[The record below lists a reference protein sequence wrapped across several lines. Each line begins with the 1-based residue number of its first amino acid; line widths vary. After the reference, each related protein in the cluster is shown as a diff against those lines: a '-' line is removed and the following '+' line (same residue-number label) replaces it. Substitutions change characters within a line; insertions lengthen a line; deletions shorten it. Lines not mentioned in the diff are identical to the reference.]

1 MIQINQLSMP
11 VGHSEEQ
18 LKKKIG
24 RLLRISSSQI
34 RELTII
40 RRSVDARKK
49 QELKYVYTVAVSIK
63 NETDILKRFGGKN
76 GISLYK
82 EQKYVFPEPGES
94 TLAHPPVI
102 VGSGPAG
109 LFCAWMLAK
118 HGYKP
123 ILLERGETASR
134 RKEIVDLFWKTGV
147 LDPDCNV
154 QFGEGGAG
162 TFSDGK
168 LNTGVK
174 GEKDKNHRNQQVLDL
189 FVQAGAP
196 EQIRYDGRPHL
207 GTDLLVKIVENIR
220 QDIIDLGGTVRF
232 RTTVTDLNIQN
243 DRIVSVITQT
253 GEEIPCE
260 ALVLAIGHSARDTF
274 RMLYDHHLDME
285 AKSFA
290 VGVRIEHPEP
300 MITESQYGPNAPKEL
315 GAANYKLARTLDNGR
330 GVFSFCMCPGGWVVN
345 ASSEEGMLAV
355 NGMSYS
361 GRDSSNSNG
370 AIVVSVNPEDF
381 DSVIKESEEGNNFNS
396 SLLSLQ
402 SQLSGENQRSQSNHV
417 FRDHPLSQE
426 DILPDVLN
434 GLAFQRCLEQRAYR
448 IGEGA
453 VPVQTFGD
461 FKEKKAGGRGSFD
474 PCIKGAYSYANTA
487 EIFPDFLY
495 ESLKEGISGFD
506 RKIKGFGMDDALI
519 SGVESRTSSPVRINR
534 DEGFESNIRGIY
546 PCGEG
551 AGYAG
556 GITSAA
562 MDGLKV
568 AESIASRY
576 KPY

>member
-1 MIQINQLSMP
+1 MIQISQINMP
-11 VGHSEEQ
+11 VGHTEEQ

-24 RLLRISSSQI
+24 KLLRVAPAQI
-34 RELTII
+34 RELRII

-49 QELKYVYTVAVSIK
+49 QELKYSYTVAVSLK
-63 NETDILKRFGGKN
+63 NETDILKKTAGKN
-76 GISLYK
+76 GISQMK
-82 EQKYVFPEPGES
+82 ENRYVFPEPGDE
-94 TLAHPPVI
+94 TLEHPPVI

-109 LFCAWMLAK
+109 LFCAWKLAK

-123 ILLERGETASR
+123 ILLERGESASR
-134 RKEIVDLFWKTGV
+134 RKEIVDFFWKTGV

-174 GEKDKNHRNQQVLDL
+174 GEKDKNHRNQEVLDL
-189 FVQAGAP
+189 FVEAGAP

-207 GTDLLVKIVENIR
+207 GTDLLVKIVERIR
-220 QDIIDLGGTVRF
+220 EEIIRLGGTVRF
-232 RTTVTDLNIQN
+232 RTTVTDLKIKN
-243 DRIVSVITQT
+243 DTISSVITQT
-253 GEEIPCE
+253 GEEIPCSVC
-260 ALVLAIGHSARDTF
+260 VLAIGHSARDTF
-274 RMLYDHHLDME
+274 RMLESHQLRMQ

-290 VGVRIEHPEP
+290 VGVRIEHPEE
-300 MITESQYGPNAPKEL
+300 MITESQYGPDAPSEL
-315 GAANYKLARTLDNGR
+315 GAANYKLARTLDSGR

-345 ASSEEGMLAV
+345 ASSEEGKLAV

-361 GRDSSNSNG
+361 GRDAANSNG
-370 AIVVSVNPEDF
+370 AIVVSVQPEDF
-381 DSVIKESEEGNNFNS
+381 LPYQEE
-396 SLLSLQ
+396 
-402 SQLSGENQRSQSNHV
+402 RA
-417 FRDHPLSQE
+417 E
-426 DILPDVLN
+426 DGSILPESLS
-434 GLAFQRCLEQRAYR
+434 GLAFQRHLEKQAFR
-448 IGEGA
+448 IGEGR
-453 VPVQTFGD
+453 VPVQRFAD
-461 FKEKKAGGRGSFD
+461 FKEKKAGGEGSFA
-474 PCIKGAYSYANTA
+474 PCIKGAYVYANTA

-506 RKIKGFGMDDALI
+506 RKIRGFGMDDALI
-519 SGVESRTSSPVRINR
+519 SGVESRTSSPVRIER
-534 DEGFESNIRGIY
+534 DELFESNIKGIY

-568 AESIASRY
+568 AECIGARFR
-576 KPY
+576 PLV

>member
-1 MIQINQLSMP
+1 MIQISQVTMP
-11 VGHSEEQ
+11 VGHTEEE
-18 LKKKIG
+18 LKKKAG
-24 RLLRISSSQI
+24 KLLRISPAQI
-34 RELTII
+34 REIRII

-49 QELKYVYTVAVSIK
+49 QELKYVYTIAVSLK
-63 NETDILKRFGGKN
+63 NETDILKRSGGKN
-76 GISLYK
+76 GIAAYK
-82 EQKYVFPEPGES
+82 EQRYVFPEPGNER
-94 TLAHPPVI
+94 LEHPPVI

-118 HGYKP
+118 HGYRP
-123 ILLERGETASR
+123 VLLERGESASR
-134 RKEIVDLFWKTGV
+134 RKEIVDFFWKTGV

-207 GTDLLVKIVENIR
+207 GTDLLVKIVEHIR
-220 QDIIDLGGTVRF
+220 QEILDLGGTVRF
-232 RTTVTDLNIQN
+232 RTTVTDLKIKN
-243 DRIVSVITQT
+243 DTVYGVVTKD

-274 RMLYDHHLDME
+274 RMLESRDLSME

-300 MITESQYGPNAPKEL
+300 MITESQYGPGAPKEL
-315 GAANYKLARTLDNGR
+315 GAANYRLAQTLPNGR
-330 GVFSFCMCPGGWVVN
+330 SVFSFCMCPGGWVVN
-345 ASSEEGMLAV
+345 ASSEEQMLAV

-361 GRDSSNSNG
+361 GRDSDNSNG
-370 AIVVSVNPEDF
+370 AIVVSVTPEDF
-381 DSVIKESEEGNNFNS
+381 EGAYEAEKRE
-396 SLLSLQ
+396 
-402 SQLSGENQRSQSNHV
+402 GE
-417 FRDHPLSQE
+417 PLPE
-426 DILPDVLN
+426 CLK
-434 GLAFQRCLEQRAYR
+434 GLAFQRQLERKAYR
-448 IGEGA
+448 IGGGA
-453 VPVQTFGD
+453 VPVQTFSD
-461 FKEKKAGGRGSFD
+461 FRNKTEGTKGSFN
-474 PCIKGAYSYANTA
+474 PCIKGEWTWANTA
-487 EIFPDFLY
+487 EIFPEVLY

-506 RKIKGFGMDDALI
+506 RKIKGFAGEDALL
-519 SGVESRTSSPVRINR
+519 SGVESRTSSPVRIVR
-534 DEGFESNIRGIY
+534 DEQLQSNIRGIY

-568 AESIASRY
+568 AEAIGARFRTLEQNI
-576 KPY
+576 

>member
-1 MIQINQLSMP
+1 MIQISQITMP
-11 VGHSEEQ
+11 VGHTEEA
-18 LKKKIG
+18 LKKKIAK
-24 RLLRISSSQI
+24 LLRISPAQI
-34 RELTII
+34 RELQIV

-49 QELKYVYTVAVSIK
+49 QELKYVYTVSVSIK
-63 NETDILKRFGGKN
+63 NETDILKRSGGRN
-76 GISLYK
+76 GISVFK
-82 EQKYVFPEPGES
+82 EQHYIFPEPGEE
-94 TLAHPPVI
+94 TLSHPPVI

-109 LFCAWMLAK
+109 LFCAWMLAR

-123 ILLERGETASR
+123 LLLERGETAAR
-134 RKEIVDLFWKTGV
+134 RKEIVDFFWKTGV
-147 LDPDCNV
+147 LDKDCNV

-174 GEKDKNHRNQQVLDL
+174 GEKDKNHRNQEVLDL

-220 QDIIDLGGTVRF
+220 EEIIRLGGSVRF
-232 RTTVTDLNIQN
+232 RTTVTDLKIKN
-243 DRIVSVITQT
+243 DTVQSVITQT

-274 RMLYDHHLDME
+274 RMLEKHQLTMH

-300 MITESQYGPNAPKEL
+300 MITESQYGPAAPEEL

-345 ASSEEGMLAV
+345 ASSEEHMLAV

-361 GRDSSNSNG
+361 GRDAANSNG

-381 DSVIKESEEGNNFNS
+381 VPYRQPEDPEEELLPES
-396 SLLSLQ
+396 
-402 SQLSGENQRSQSNHV
+402 
-417 FRDHPLSQE
+417 
-426 DILPDVLN
+426 LN
-434 GLAFQRCLEQRAYR
+434 GLAFQRHLERQAWK
-448 IGEGA
+448 IGEGR
-453 VPVQTFGD
+453 VPVQRFAD

-474 PCIKGAYSYANTA
+474 PCIRGAYAYANTA
-487 EIFPDFLY
+487 EIFPEFLY

-506 RKIKGFGMDDALI
+506 RKIRGFGMDDALI
-519 SGVESRTSSPVRINR
+519 SGVESRTSSPVRIER
-534 DEGFESNIRGIY
+534 DEHFESNIRGIY

-568 AESIASRY
+568 AEEIAARY
-576 KPY
+576 RRFSEDFTK

>member
-1 MIQINQLSMP
+1 MIQISQINMP
-11 VGHSEEQ
+11 VGHTEEE

-24 RLLRISSSQI
+24 KLLRIAPGQI
-34 RELTII
+34 RELRII

-49 QELKYVYTVAVSIK
+49 QEIKYSYTVGVSVK
-63 NETDILKRFGGKN
+63 NETDLINRSKGKN
-76 GISLYK
+76 GISSWKDNRYI
-82 EQKYVFPEPGES
+82 FPEPGD
-94 TLAHPPVI
+94 TPLTYPPVI

-109 LFCAWMLAK
+109 LFCAWKLAK

-123 ILLERGETASR
+123 ILLERGESASR
-134 RKEIVDLFWKTGV
+134 RKEIVDFFWKTGV

-174 GEKDKNHRNQQVLDL
+174 GEKDKNHRNQEVLDL
-189 FVQAGAP
+189 FVKAGAP
-196 EQIRYDGRPHL
+196 ENIRYDGRPHL
-207 GTDLLVKIVENIR
+207 GTDLLVRIVENIR
-220 QDIIDLGGTVRF
+220 EDIIRLGGTVRF
-232 RTTVTDLNIQN
+232 RTTVTDLKIKDDTIQ
-243 DRIVSVITQT
+243 SVITEA
-253 GEEIPCE
+253 GEEIPCQ

-274 RMLYDHHLDME
+274 RMLESRNLSME

-290 VGVRIEHPEP
+290 VGVRIEHPESL
-300 MITESQYGPNAPKEL
+300 ITESQYGSNPPKEL
-315 GAANYKLARTLDNGR
+315 GAANYKLAQTLENGR
-330 GVFSFCMCPGGWVVN
+330 GVFSFCMCPGGYVVN

-361 GRDSSNSNG
+361 GRDSRNSNG
-370 AIVVSVNPEDF
+370 AIVVSVDPKDFLPYQDTSLPEA
-381 DSVIKESEEGNNFNS
+381 
-396 SLLSLQ
+396 
-402 SQLSGENQRSQSNHV
+402 
-417 FRDHPLSQE
+417 
-426 DILPDVLN
+426 LN
-434 GLAFQRCLEQRAYR
+434 GLAFQRHLEKQAYK
-448 IGEGA
+448 IGNGK
-453 VPVQTFGD
+453 VPVQRFAD

-474 PCIKGAYSYANTA
+474 PCICGAYDYANTA
-487 EIFPDFLY
+487 EIFPAFLY
-495 ESLKEGISGFD
+495 ESLKEGITGFD

-534 DEGFESNIRGIY
+534 DEGYESNIRGIY

-562 MDGLKV
+562 MDGLRV
-568 AESIASRY
+568 AESIGAKYRNFTSD
-576 KPY
+576 

>member
-1 MIQINQLSMP
+1 MIQLSQITMP
-11 VGHSEEQ
+11 VGHTEEQ

-24 RLLRISSSQI
+24 KLLRIAPGQI
-34 RELTII
+34 RELQII
-40 RRSVDARKK
+40 RKSVDARKK
-49 QELKYVYTVAVSIK
+49 QELKYVYTVAVSAN
-63 NETDILKRFGGKN
+63 NETELLRKTGGKN
-76 GISLYK
+76 GISAYK
-82 EQKYVFPEPGES
+82 EQTYVFPEQGTEE
-94 TLAHPPVI
+94 LLHPPVI

-118 HGYKP
+118 QGYRP
-123 ILLERGETASR
+123 ILLERGETASK
-134 RKEIVDLFWKTGV
+134 RKEIVDFFWKTGV

-196 EQIRYDGRPHL
+196 EQIRYNGRPHL

-220 QDIIDLGGTVRF
+220 NDIIRLGGTVKF
-232 RTTVTDLNIQN
+232 RTTVTDLKIKNDTIQ
-243 DRIVSVITQT
+243 SVLTQT
-253 GEEIPCE
+253 GEEIPCQ

-274 RMLYDHHLDME
+274 RMLEKHQLSMQ

-300 MITESQYGPNAPKEL
+300 MITESQYGPDAPEEL
-315 GAANYKLARTLDNGR
+315 GAANYKLARTLENGR
-330 GVFSFCMCPGGWVVN
+330 GVFSFCMCPGGYVVN
-345 ASSEEGMLAV
+345 ASSEEGLLAV

-361 GRDSSNSNG
+361 GRDSRNSNG
-370 AIVVSVNPEDF
+370 AIVVSVDPNDF
-381 DSVIKESEEGNNFNS
+381 APYRASGSFEG
-396 SLLSLQ
+396 
-402 SQLSGENQRSQSNHV
+402 E
-417 FRDHPLSQE
+417 PLS
-426 DILPDVLN
+426 DALS
-434 GLAFQRCLEQRAYR
+434 GLAFQRHLEKQAFR
-448 IGEGA
+448 IGQGS
-453 VPVQTFGD
+453 VPVQTFGN
-461 FKEKKAGGRGSFD
+461 FKEKKEGGPGSFE
-474 PCIKGAYSYANTA
+474 PCICGNFAYANTA

-506 RKIKGFGMDDALI
+506 RKIRGFGMDDALV
-519 SGVESRTSSPVRINR
+519 SGVESRTSSPVRITR
-534 DEGFESNIRGIY
+534 DEELESNIKGIY

-568 AESIASRY
+568 AERIGARY
-576 KPY
+576 RRS

>member
-1 MIQINQLSMP
+1 MIQISQINMP
-11 VGHSEEQ
+11 VGHTEEE

-24 RLLRISSSQI
+24 KLLRVSPAQI
-34 RELTII
+34 RELRIV

-49 QELKYVYTVAVSIK
+49 QELKYSYTVAVSIK
-63 NETDILKRFGGKN
+63 NETGILNRSRGKN
-76 GISLYK
+76 GISAFK
-82 EQKYVFPEPGES
+82 ETSYVFPEPGQEK
-94 TLAHPPVI
+94 LEHPPVI

-109 LFCAWMLAK
+109 LFCAWKLAK
-118 HGYKP
+118 HGYRP
-123 ILLERGETASR
+123 ILLERGETATR
-134 RKEIVDLFWKTGV
+134 RKEIVDFFWKTGV
-147 LDPDCNV
+147 LDKDCNV

-174 GEKDKNHRNQQVLDL
+174 GEKDKNHRNQEVLDL

-196 EQIRYDGRPHL
+196 ENIRYDGRPHL

-220 QDIIDLGGTVRF
+220 NEIIRLGGTVKF
-232 RTTVTDLNIQN
+232 RTTVTDLKIKNDTIQA
-243 DRIVSVITQT
+243 VVTQT
-253 GEEIPCE
+253 GEEIPCNV
-260 ALVLAIGHSARDTF
+260 LVLAIGHSARDTF
-274 RMLYDHHLDME
+274 RMLEQRHLTME

-300 MITESQYGPNAPKEL
+300 MITESQYGANPPREL
-315 GAANYKLARTLDNGR
+315 GAANYKLAQTLENGR

-345 ASSEEGMLAV
+345 ASSEEQMLAV

-361 GRDSSNSNG
+361 GRDSRNSNG

-381 DSVIKESEEGNNFNS
+381 LPYNNGAAGDGSS
-396 SLLSLQ
+396 SLDAGVQ
-402 SQLSGENQRSQSNHV
+402 GE
-417 FRDHPLSQE
+417 PLPQ
-426 DILPDVLN
+426 VLN
-434 GLAFQRCLEQRAYR
+434 GLAFQRYLEARAYR
-448 IGEGA
+448 VGEGR
-453 VPVQTFGD
+453 VPVQRFAD
-461 FKEKKAGGRGSFD
+461 FREKKTGGKGSFD
-474 PCIKGAYSYANTA
+474 PCICGEYAYANTA

-495 ESLKEGISGFD
+495 ESLKQGITSFD
-506 RKIKGFGMDDALI
+506 RKIRGFGMDDALI
-519 SGVESRTSSPVRINR
+519 SGVESRTSSPVRIIR
-534 DEGFESNIRGIY
+534 DEHFESNIRGIY

-568 AESIASRY
+568 AEAIGERFH
-576 KPY
+576 P

>member
-1 MIQINQLSMP
+1 MIQISQINMP
-11 VGHSEEQ
+11 VGHTEEE

-24 RLLRISSSQI
+24 KLLRVSPAQI
-34 RELTII
+34 RDLRII

-49 QELKYVYTVAVSIK
+49 QELKYSYTVAVSVK
-63 NETDILKRFGGKN
+63 NETDLLNRSKGKN
-76 GISLYK
+76 GISTFKDQRYI
-82 EQKYVFPEPGES
+82 FPEPGDQPLE
-94 TLAHPPVI
+94 HPPVI

-123 ILLERGETASR
+123 ILLERGESASR
-134 RKEIVDLFWKTGV
+134 RKEIVDFFWKTGI

-174 GEKDKNHRNQQVLDL
+174 GEKDKNHRNQEVLNL
-189 FVQAGAP
+189 FVEAGAP
-196 EQIRYDGRPHL
+196 ENILYDGRPHL

-220 QDIIDLGGTVRF
+220 EDIIRMGGTVRF
-232 RTTVTDLNIQN
+232 RTTVTDLKIKN
-243 DRIVSVITQT
+243 DSIYSILTQT
-253 GEEIPCE
+253 GEEIPCQ

-274 RMLYDHHLDME
+274 RMLQSHNLNMH

-315 GAANYKLARTLDNGR
+315 GAANYKLAHTLENGR

-345 ASSEEGMLAV
+345 ASSEQDMLAV

-361 GRDSSNSNG
+361 GRDSRNSNG
-370 AIVVSVNPEDF
+370 AIVVSVDPQDF
-381 DSVIKESEEGNNFNS
+381 LPFRESGS
-396 SLLSLQ
+396 ID
-402 SQLSGENQRSQSNHV
+402 GE
-417 FRDHPLSQE
+417 
-426 DILPDVLN
+426 ILPEALN
-434 GLAFQRCLEQRAYR
+434 GLAFQRHLEKQAYR
-448 IGEGA
+448 VGGGK
-453 VPVQTFGD
+453 VPVQRFAD
-461 FKEKKAGGRGSFD
+461 FKEKKEGHAGSFD
-474 PCIKGAYSYANTA
+474 PCICGEYTYANTA

-495 ESLKEGISGFD
+495 ESLKEGITGFD
-506 RKIKGFGMDDALI
+506 RKIRGFGMDDALI
-519 SGVESRTSSPVRINR
+519 SGVESRTSSPVRIER
-534 DEGFESNIRGIY
+534 DEVFESNIRGIY

-568 AESIASRY
+568 AETIGAKFRNFTSD
-576 KPY
+576 